1 MPIFQRAP
9 DSNKASHG
17 AVGIVGGAAGTV
29 GAAFL
34 SGRAALFSG
43 AGRVYIVRPNL
54 HDGLV
59 MDVVHPELMVI
70 DFAQSK
76 SKPITTWCIGPGLG
90 ESDAAH
96 QILKEV
102 LAKQAPVVI
111 DADGLNLMAED
122 PALIRQCA
130 RRSSPTV
137 ITPHPGEA
145 ARLLGQS
152 VAEIQSDRHNAAAR
166 LCEQLQSIVVL
177 KGMGTVIQAPGQPPV
192 TNTTGNPALA
202 TAGTGDVLTGLLG
215 ALIAQGMENTVSDTS
230 DKVSDTAADNLAD
243 TLAYTAAIT
252 AVRIHGQ
259 AADSLSQ
266 RLGGVIGCTAGELI
280 PEIRR
285 QLNQ

>member
-1 MPIFQRAP
+1 MPLLKRAP

-17 AVGIVGGAAGTV
+17 AVAVVGGATGTV

-43 AGRVYIVRPNL
+43 AGRVYVVRPNL

-59 MDVVHPELMVI
+59 MDAMHPELMVI

-76 SKPITTWCIGPGLG
+76 TKPITTWCIGPGLG
-90 ESDAAH
+90 ESDSAH

-102 LAKQAPVVI
+102 LAMQAPVVI

-122 PALIRQCA
+122 PALMRQCA
-130 RRSSPTV
+130 RRTQPTV

-145 ARLLGQS
+145 ARLLHQS
-152 VAEIQSDRHNAAAR
+152 VAEIQANREAAAQQ
-166 LCEQLQSIVVL
+166 LCESLQSTVLL
-177 KGMGTVIQAPGQPPV
+177 KGMHTVIQIAGQPPAV
-192 TNTTGNPALA
+192 NNTGNPALA

-215 ALIAQGMENTVSDTS
+215 ALIAQGMRADLAAMTAVQIHG
-230 DKVSDTAADNLAD
+230 TAAE
-243 TLAYTAAIT
+243 
-252 AVRIHGQ
+252 H
-259 AADSLSQ
+259 LSQ
-266 RLGGVIGCTAGELI
+266 RLGGVIGRTAGELI

-285 QLNQ
+285 LLNQ

>member
-1 MPIFQRAP
+1 MPLFQRAP

-17 AVGIVGGAAGTV
+17 AVGIVGGSAGTV

-34 SGRAALFSG
+34 SARAAMFSG
-43 AGRVYIVRPNL
+43 AGRVYVVRPNL

-59 MDVVHPELMVI
+59 MDVVHPELMII

-96 QILKEV
+96 QILQEV
-102 LAKQAPVVI
+102 LGKAAPVVI

-122 PALIRQCA
+122 PALMRQCA
-130 RRSSPTV
+130 RRTSPTV

-152 VAEIQSDRHNAAAR
+152 AADIQADRQKAAKQ
-166 LCEQLQSIVVL
+166 LCDTLQSIVVL
-177 KGMGTVIQAPGQPPV
+177 KGMDTVVQVPDQTPV
-192 TNTTGNPALA
+192 INTTGNPALA
-202 TAGTGDVLTGLLG
+202 TGGTGDVLTGLLG
-215 ALIAQGMENTVSDTS
+215 ALIAQGM
-230 DKVSDTAADNLAD
+230 TAEH
-243 TLAYTAAIT
+243 AAVV
-252 AVRIHGQ
+252 AAEVHGK
-259 AADSLSQ
+259 AAEHLSQ
-266 RLGGVIGCTAGELI
+266 RVGGVIGCTAGELI

-285 QLNQ
+285 LLNE

>member
-1 MPIFQRAP
+1 MPLFQRAP

-34 SGRAALFSG
+34 SARAALFSG
-43 AGRVYIVRPNL
+43 AGRVYVVRPNL

-70 DFAQSK
+70 DFGQSK

-90 ESDAAH
+90 ESDASH
-96 QILKEV
+96 QILQEV
-102 LAKQAPVVI
+102 LAKSAPVVI

-122 PALIRQCA
+122 PALMRQCA
-130 RRSSPTV
+130 RRKNPTI

-145 ARLLGQS
+145 GRLLGQS
-152 VAEIQSDRHNAAAR
+152 VADVQADRQKAAAQISE
-166 LCEQLQSIVVL
+166 LLQCIVIL
-177 KGMGTVIQAPGQPPV
+177 KGMGSVIQIPGQAPII
-192 TNTTGNPALA
+192 NTTGNPALA

-215 ALIAQGMENTVSDTS
+215 ALIAQGMEA
-230 DKVSDTAADNLAD
+230 KA
-243 TLAYTAAIT
+243 AAIT
-252 AVRIHGQ
+252 ATGLHGQ
-259 AADSLSQ
+259 AAENMSQ

-285 QLNQ
+285 LINAA